1 MKRQSVSS
9 AVTAIAIHS
18 FKLTHGPAI
27 FGIPLGVEGA
37 QGRGANAP
45 PAVDRTIR
53 NQSRAAI
60 PAVVPE
66 HRATAA
72 IDEPKLCAAKPY
84 NLFENA
90 PKARPVVGGLEV
102 EMLGQVAGEGEQAR
116 PLPEL
121 EDPVQVELL
130 ACLLRKLKF
139 VVADEKG

>member
-27 FGIPLGVEGA
+27 FGIPLGGEGA
-37 QGRGANAP
+37 QGRGAIAP
-45 PAVDRTIR
+45 PAFDRAIR
-53 NQSRAAI
+53 NQTRAAF

-72 IDEPKLCAAKPY
+72 IDEPKLCAANPH

-90 PKARPVVGGLEV
+90 PKARPIVGGLEV
-102 EMLGQVAGEGEQAR
+102 DMLGEIAGEGKQSR

-130 ACLLRKLKF
+130 ANFL
-139 VVADEKG
+139 